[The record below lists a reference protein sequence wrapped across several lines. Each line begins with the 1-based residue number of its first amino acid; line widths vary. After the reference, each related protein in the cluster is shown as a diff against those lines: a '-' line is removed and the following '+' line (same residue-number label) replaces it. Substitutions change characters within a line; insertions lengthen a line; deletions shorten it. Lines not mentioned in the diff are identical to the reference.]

1 MLRPHSTIK
10 PHARAFSDA
19 PYESTKA
26 MSSSTIWN
34 SVNRF
39 FAVTPTVELF
49 RPILTAAELTE
60 SSIQLGPHYSIA
72 MNQKL
77 KAKFKQGN
85 VQLRLPPALVDAPEQ
100 SEVSPT
106 VVFHR
111 LLSAFVT
118 FQGKKTSVKPPV
130 QKCGDVGFSN
140 FNPTQFP
147 VNYPGTST
155 YSLLPFEQKVMLEVK
170 ALALVPDGSAPRLTD
185 NEVMNEI
192 TEKTQELAE
201 LMKVSNT
208 LRKTISVELEAKQG
222 GLVGRAEMAK
232 QWAAVVPKQEVAPK
246 KEQKR
251 PKRDK
256 VT

>member
-1 MLRPHSTIK
+1 
-10 PHARAFSDA
+10 
-19 PYESTKA
+19 

-39 FAVTPTVELF
+39 FAVTPTVDLF
-49 RPILTAAELTE
+49 KPILTAAELTE
-60 SSIQLGPHYSIA
+60 TSIQLGPHYSIA

-77 KAKFKQGN
+77 KAKFRQGN

-111 LLSAFVT
+111 LLSAFVPT
-118 FQGKKTSVKPPV
+118 GTQPFSVTPPV
-130 QKCGDVGFSN
+130 QKCGNFGVSN
-140 FNPTQFP
+140 FNPSQFP

-155 YSLLPFEQKVMLEVK
+155 YSMLPFEQKVMLEVK

-192 TEKTQELAE
+192 TEKSQQLAE
-201 LMKVSNT
+201 LMQVSNG
-208 LRKTISVELEAKQG
+208 LRRAILDELEAKQG
-222 GLVGRAEMAK
+222 GLVTRAEMAK
-232 QWAAVVPKQEVAPK
+232 QWAAVVPKQEIAPK

-251 PKRDK
+251 PKKRDK